1 MGEGFQSDK
10 ITLSTNIWLYMYSHP
25 LGYNWGFRV
34 GTGVGEG
41 FQSEKI
47 TLSTNI
53 WLYMYTHPLGY
64 NWGGLGFYENIAPAT
79 QKRNFSEASKILHL
93 PHKKEVGSPLS
104 LNICTCHTKRS

>member
-10 ITLSTNIWLYMYSHP
+10 ITLSTNITGGDWC
-25 LGYNWGFRV
+25 FRV

-64 NWGGLGFYENIAPAT
+64 NWGGLWLYMYSHPLGYNWGELGF
-79 QKRNFSEASKILHL
+79 
-93 PHKKEVGSPLS
+93 
-104 LNICTCHTKRS
+104 

>member
-25 LGYNWGFRV
+25 LGLHWGDWGFGV

-41 FQSEKI
+41 FQSDKI

-53 WLYMYTHPLGY
+53 WLCMYSHPLGY
-64 NWGGLGFYENIAPAT
+64 NWGGLGF
-79 QKRNFSEASKILHL
+79 
-93 PHKKEVGSPLS
+93 
-104 LNICTCHTKRS
+104 

>member
-1 MGEGFQSDK
+1 MTGGD
-10 ITLSTNIWLYMYSHP
+10 
-25 LGYNWGFRV
+25 WGFRV

-64 NWGGLGFYENIAPAT
+64 NWGGFRVGTGENHIVDKHMALYVHPPF
-79 QKRNFSEASKILHL
+79 R
-93 PHKKEVGSPLS
+93 V
-104 LNICTCHTKRS
+104 

>member
-25 LGYNWGFRV
+25 LGYNWGDWGFRV

-47 TLSTNI
+47 TVDKHMA
-53 WLYMYTHPLGY
+53 LYVHPP
-64 NWGGLGFYENIAPAT
+64 F
-79 QKRNFSEASKILHL
+79 R
-93 PHKKEVGSPLS
+93 V
-104 LNICTCHTKRS
+104 